1 MQGHFSV
8 QVNQK
13 NHIVTTSL
21 QIFEEQISMTKSEEV
36 KIISLQY
43 WTKHYDFALMQN
55 ALL

>member
-13 NHIVTTSL
+13 NHIVATSL
-21 QIFEEQISMTKSEEV
+21 QIFGEQISITKSEEV